1 MQVIGVRELKDQA
14 TGILREVRERRA
26 EYVITY
32 YGQPVAALIP
42 LDEAQVDAM
51 HQRTLA
57 TVRPDDALRV
67 EMDALRREI
76 ERSWRTGRSG
86 VDLISEQRR

>member
-32 YGQPVAALIP
+32 HGQPVAALIP
-42 LDEAQVDAM
+42 LGEAQADVK

-57 TVRPDDALRV
+57 AVRPDDVLRV
-67 EMDALRREI
+67 EMDSLRREI
-76 ERSWRTGRSG
+76 ERSWRMDRSG
-86 VDLISEQRR
+86 VDLITEQRR